1 MISITRYEDLKRWK
15 MVGKWVLVYGRRK
28 TGKSYFVKNFVKHDK
43 YFFIGRGGK
52 ILEGDNAI
60 SYDIFLREV
69 FENLKNNKTIV
80 IDEIQRLPEEFHDR
94 LHASGIKGNLIAI
107 SSTLWIAKKLLGK
120 RSPLL
125 GLFSEF
131 KMDIIDERDIL
142 INLAPKIKDYKT
154 LIEVCTYLREPLLIP
169 LWEANKES
177 FLNSIAISTKLSV
190 PALIGE
196 IFSEEERELS
206 AVYEGVLKAVADGK
220 RVSGEIAQY
229 LYSLRLI
236 PYQNPSFVHP
246 YLKSLFELG
255 LLKKIKVFGRKK
267 YYYYNSSPV
276 IDLFYYLDAK
286 YGFSERDISPQQ
298 IEKISLE
305 RIPFHVEQFFRN
317 LLSKLFGLWSEI
329 ISKPEYE
336 IDIALTDF
344 KKLKVI
350 AEVKWKNR
358 VNKKEIEKIEEV
370 FSNFDCRKILIVPDR
385 KALEKEPKGIE
396 VWDVR
401 TILTKIKNISKNFYE
416 RKSNNKNSKRA
427 L

>member
-1 MISITRYEDLKRWK
+1 MISIIRREDLKRWK
-15 MVGKWVLVYGRRK
+15 KIGKWVLVYGRRK

-52 ILEGDNAI
+52 IFEENNVI
-60 SYDIFLREV
+60 SYDVFLREV
-69 FENLKNNKTIV
+69 FENLKNNKTVV

-94 LHASGIKGNLIAI
+94 LHSLGIKGNLIAI

-120 RSPLL
+120 KSPLL
-125 GLFSEF
+125 GLLSEF
-131 KMDIIDERDIL
+131 RMDIIDERDIL
-142 INLAPKIKDYKT
+142 INLAQKIKDSKT
-154 LIEVCTYLREPLLIP
+154 LIEVCTYLREPWLIS
-169 LWEANKES
+169 LWEENKES
-177 FLNSIAISTKLSV
+177 FLNSIAINTKLSV

-196 IFSEEERELS
+196 IFSEEEKELS

-220 RVSGEIAQY
+220 RISGEIAKY

-246 YLKSLFELG
+246 YLKSLCELG
-255 LLKKIKVFGRKK
+255 LLKKIKVFGKKK

-286 YGFSERDISPQQ
+286 YGFSERDISLQQ

-305 RIPFHVEQFFRN
+305 RIPFHVEQFFRD
-317 LLSKLFGLWSEI
+317 LLSKMFGLWTEI

-358 VNKKEIEKIEEV
+358 VSKKEIEKIEKV
-370 FSNFDCRKILIVPDR
+370 FSNFDCKKILIVPYE
-385 KALEKEPKGIE
+385 KALEKKPKGMEVLDVERIIE
-396 VWDVR
+396 E
-401 TILTKIKNISKNFYE
+401 LTKKYF
-416 RKSNNKNSKRA
+416 SNRR
-427 L
+427 

>member
-1 MISITRYEDLKRWK
+1 MISIIRREDLKRWK
-15 MVGKWVLVYGRRK
+15 KIGKWVLVYGRRK

-52 ILEGDNAI
+52 IFEENNVI
-60 SYDIFLREV
+60 SYDVFLREV
-69 FENLKNNKTIV
+69 FENLKNNKTVV

-94 LHASGIKGNLIAI
+94 LHSLGIKGNLIAI

-120 RSPLL
+120 KSPLL
-125 GLFSEF
+125 GLLSEF
-131 KMDIIDERDIL
+131 RMDIIDERDIL
-142 INLAPKIKDYKT
+142 INLAQKIKDSKT
-154 LIEVCTYLREPLLIP
+154 LIEVCTYLREPWLIS
-169 LWEANKES
+169 LWEENKES
-177 FLNSIAISTKLSV
+177 FLNSIAINTKLSV

-196 IFSEEERELS
+196 IFSEEEKELS

-220 RVSGEIAQY
+220 RISGEIAKY

-246 YLKSLFELG
+246 YLKSLCELG
-255 LLKKIKVFGRKK
+255 LLKKIKVFGKKK

-286 YGFSERDISPQQ
+286 YGFSERDISLQQ

-305 RIPFHVEQFFRN
+305 RIPFHVEQFFRD
-317 LLSKLFGLWSEI
+317 LLSKMFGLWTEI

-358 VNKKEIEKIEEV
+358 VSKKEIEKIERV
-370 FSNFDCRKILIVPDR
+370 FSNFDCKKILIVPYE
-385 KALEKEPKGIE
+385 KALEKKPKGMEVLDVERIIE
-396 VWDVR
+396 E
-401 TILTKIKNISKNFYE
+401 LTKKYF
-416 RKSNNKNSKRA
+416 SNRR
-427 L
+427 